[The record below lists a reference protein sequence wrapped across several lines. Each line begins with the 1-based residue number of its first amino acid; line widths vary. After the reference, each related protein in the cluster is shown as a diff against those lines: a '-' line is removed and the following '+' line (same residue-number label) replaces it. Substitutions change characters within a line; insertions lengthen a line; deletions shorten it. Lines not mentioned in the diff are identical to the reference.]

1 MYGRLIHLRG
11 TRAKHAVIV
20 RIPSIALPRCAAD
33 FSDGITSGSR
43 SWPPRWPRRAMM
55 ARVKTRNQL
64 NQTMFFTSNT
74 SIYSL
79 RMKTPGT
86 RIPCA

>member
-33 FSDGITSGSR
+33 FSDRITSGSR

-55 ARVKTRNQL
+55 ALVKTRNRL
-64 NQTMFFTSNT
+64 YF
-74 SIYSL
+74 
-79 RMKTPGT
+79 
-86 RIPCA
+86 

>member
-55 ARVKTRNQL
+55 ALVKTRNRVHL
-64 NQTMFFTSNT
+64 NRNPINETSQ
-74 SIYSL
+74 SL
-79 RMKTPGT
+79 ANVVPRVE
-86 RIPCA
+86 RRL